1 MSVRKKSGLPV
12 LWPLYLIL
20 FFIINIPVY
29 VFVIKLSLTDWTWEN
44 ALYLTSMDRMISL
57 MAVGLFVFAIWF
69 LIGLV
74 KLLQRTWGEFDL

>member
-12 LWPLYLIL
+12 LWPLWLIL
-20 FFIINIPVY
+20 FFIVNIPVY